1 MGQRAALPLMIIG
14 GILTLGGMIKASI
27 IGFYPSEQVPLFV
40 ALGLGVGLLWLG
52 TKLKKD

>member
-27 IGFYPSEQVPLFV
+27 IGFYPSETVPLFV
-40 ALGLGVGLLWLG
+40 ALGLGAGLLWLG